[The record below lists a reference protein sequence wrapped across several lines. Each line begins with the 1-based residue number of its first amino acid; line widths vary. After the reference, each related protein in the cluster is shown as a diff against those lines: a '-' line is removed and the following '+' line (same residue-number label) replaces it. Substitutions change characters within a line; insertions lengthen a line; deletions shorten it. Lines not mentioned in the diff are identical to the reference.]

1 MTSAQRPSIHD
12 DNRPANDNDVQAPE
26 IPSVPPVCL
35 SEDANMVDL
44 VRRTERLA
52 IAVVVGMAICLTL
65 IPAIYVALTYGM

>member
-1 MTSAQRPSIHD
+1 VTSAHRPSIRD

-26 IPSVPPVCL
+26 IPSALPVCL
-35 SEDANMVDL
+35 SEDANIVDL

>member
-1 MTSAQRPSIHD
+1 
-12 DNRPANDNDVQAPE
+12 
-26 IPSVPPVCL
+26 
-35 SEDANMVDL
+35 MVDL